1 MVVMQKTFR
10 SSTEVQ
16 VMKLGKE
23 SGVLCSCRNINMIV
37 ENILL

>member
-16 VMKLGKE
+16 VMKLGKDLE
-23 SGVLCSCRNINMIV
+23 FCAAVGT
-37 ENILL
+37 